1 MRRFFY
7 DSFQEYA
14 RECGIKKINFILKTN
29 DALSKRTLEERV
41 LNQLELISEFHRI
54 SCGFNGYLK
63 RRINNDTCKLV
74 EDYKVQIK
82 RLSKYIERIRT
93 ESMDSIM
100 DNFLLEEGG
109 IQVERAQESIDFLE
123 QHNYIDL
130 VARSMKRVEIC
141 LTDVDFD
148 NLVKGE
154 DLEIVNFEDVAYNMV
169 EMDAYYLLG
178 KLKRKG
184 MNIDYKK
191 SIERFCELEGLQ
203 EDSCDFILA
212 LLSYP
217 HEFMKIYEKYRRN
230 KKSWT
235 EEEYVKRMKAAINE
249 DGISLIGEVK
259 RC

>member
-14 RECGIKKINFILKTN
+14 RECGLKKINFILKTN
-29 DALSKRTLEERV
+29 DALSKRTIEERV
-41 LNQLELISEFHRI
+41 LNQLELISEFHSI

-82 RLSKYIERIRT
+82 RLSKYIERIR
-93 ESMDSIM
+93 SDSTDSVV
-100 DNFLLEEGG
+100 DNFLLEEGEL
-109 IQVERAQESIDFLE
+109 QVERAQKSIDSLE

-154 DLEIVNFEDVAYNMV
+154 SLEIVNFEDVAYNMV
-169 EMDAYYLLG
+169 EMDAYYLLW

-184 MNIDYKK
+184 INIDYKK
-191 SIERFCELEGLQ
+191 CIERFCELEGLE
-203 EDSCDFILA
+203 EDSCGFILA

-235 EEEYVKRMKAAINE
+235 EEEYIKRMKAAIKE